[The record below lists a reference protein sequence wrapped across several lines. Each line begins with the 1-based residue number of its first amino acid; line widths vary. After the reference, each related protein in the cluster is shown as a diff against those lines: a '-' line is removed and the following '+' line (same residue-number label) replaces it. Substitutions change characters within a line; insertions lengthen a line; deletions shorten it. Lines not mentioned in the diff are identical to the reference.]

1 VSVSYSASTPG
12 VSSGISG
19 GWFEGVCE
27 KVDLRYGR
35 HQIILMQRSSCA
47 MSDSDNSSVGI
58 AIMGRSMLGCHCDW
72 RIARTDHGIVP
83 CRYTTIKS
91 GRRRLLVPNSAF
103 ITREFMILDDAPE
116 SGSLS
121 PRRGAETAPP
131 QPQQRVAAY
140 PGPPLQP
147 QYQQTAPHDWVQR
160 TLEAQ
165 PFHRDPSEPVQMPVG
180 SHQQS
185 SPADN
190 NGGCAPASSKGLC
203 HKACNLILVLNRG
216 YLTPKNEC

>member
-1 VSVSYSASTPG
+1 M
-12 VSSGISG
+12 ISPVHLDAA
-19 GWFEGVCE
+19 EL
-27 KVDLRYGR
+27 LR
-35 HQIILMQRSSCA
+35 HVN
-47 MSDSDNSSVGI
+47 DNLSVGI
-58 AIMGRSMLGCHCDW
+58 AIMCTGMLCCPFDW
-72 RIARTDHGIVP
+72 RIAHTERIVP

-116 SGSLS
+116 NGSLS

-131 QPQQRVAAY
+131 QPQQQVAAY

-147 QYQQTAPHDWVQR
+147 QYQQTVPHDWVQR

-165 PFHRDPSEPVQMPVG
+165 PFHRDPSEPVHMPVG

-190 NGGCAPASSKGLC
+190 NARCAPASNKGLC
-203 HKACNLILVLNRG
+203 TQSMQADSRSEQG
-216 YLTPKNEC
+216 RFDAQ